1 MAEFTITISDKVIA
15 RLQALTA
22 AHNQATG
29 ESLTV
34 KQWVIFRLK
43 TTAMGDEFGQQIEAI
58 RAASDQQFQD
68 AVEAK
73 RLELMATYN

>member
-1 MAEFTITISDKVIA
+1 MNEPVVIA
-15 RLQALTA
+15 GLIALISA
-22 AHNQATG
+22 
-29 ESLTV
+29 
-34 KQWVIFRLK
+34 
-43 TTAMGDEFGQQIEAI
+43 AMGDEFGQQIEAI

>member
-1 MAEFTITISDKVIA
+1 MPDFTVTISDKVIA
-15 RLQALTA
+15 RLQAITA

-29 ESLTV
+29 ESLTA
-34 KQWVIFRLK
+34 KQWVIMRLK
-43 TTAMGDEFGQQIEAI
+43 NMAMGDEFGQQIEVI

-73 RLELMATYN
+73 RLELMAAYN

>member
-1 MAEFTITISDKVIA
+1 MPEFTITISDKVIA

-22 AHNQATG
+22 KHNQDTG

-34 KQWVIFRLK
+34 KQWVIMRLK
-43 TTAMGDEFGQQIEAI
+43 NMAMGDEFGQQIEAI

-73 RLELMATYN
+73 RLELMATYG